1 VEDNALLT
9 IGLFPNIQKKDIV
22 SVLDET
28 IKCLTRYQVNIVLPE
43 DVPYALNRPE
53 WGKHVKADKL
63 DIGITLGGDGTIL
76 STARKI
82 AALDIPLCGINLG
95 RMGFLAE
102 IELAEMEALLK
113 KVVTGDFYIEERLM
127 LAAFVERDGKTHYI
141 SSALNDIVIAKAGV
155 SRMSRLKL
163 YVGEDYTA
171 DYWAD
176 GLIVA
181 TATGSTG
188 YSLSA
193 GGPIVT
199 PNLKAII
206 ITPICPHSLN
216 NRSLVVAEDEII
228 KLEISSTSDMALSAD
243 GQILYNL
250 QPKDNVMIKP
260 ASNRAKF
267 IRFADKSYYENL
279 RSKIQRGE
287 RHANT

>member
-1 VEDNALLT
+1 MLT
-9 IGLFPNIQKKDIV
+9 IGLFPNIKKQDIARI
-22 SVLDET
+22 LDRT
-28 IKCLTRYQVNIVLPE
+28 IAYLEKKQINIILPE
-43 DVPYALNRPE
+43 EVQYELNRPDL
-53 WGKHVKADKL
+53 GKYAKNDHI

-82 AALDIPLCGINLG
+82 AALSIPLCGINLG

-102 IELAEMEALLK
+102 IELAEMETMLE
-113 KVVTGDFYIEERLM
+113 KVVNGDFHIEERMM
-127 LAAFVERDGKTHYI
+127 LAAMVERSDKTHYV

-163 YVGEDYTA
+163 FIGGDYTA

-176 GLIVA
+176 GLIIA

-216 NRSLVVAEDEII
+216 NRSIVVSEEEII
-228 KLEISSTSDMALSAD
+228 RLEISSPSDMALSAD

-250 QPKDNVMIKP
+250 LPQDTVIVKP
-260 ASNRAKF
+260 AQHRAKF
-267 IRFADKSYYENL
+267 LRFATKSYYENL
-279 RSKIQRGE
+279 RNKIQRGE
-287 RHANT
+287 RHANF

>member
-1 VEDNALLT
+1 MLT
-9 IGLFPNIQKKDIV
+9 IGLFPNTQKQDIV
-22 SVLDET
+22 SILERVIQYLE
-28 IKCLTRYQVNIVLPE
+28 KNQVNVVLPANVQHE
-43 DVPYALNRPE
+43 MNRPDF
-53 WGKHVKADKL
+53 GKYVKADRL
-63 DIGITLGGDGTIL
+63 DMGITLGGDGTIL

-82 AALDIPLCGINLG
+82 AQLDIPLCGINLG

-102 IELAEMEALLK
+102 IELAEMEAMLGK
-113 KVVTGDFYIEERLM
+113 IIAGDYYIEERLM
-127 LAAFVERDGKTHYI
+127 LAALVEREGKTSYI

-155 SRMSRLKL
+155 SRMSKLKL
-163 YVGEDYTA
+163 YVGGDYTA

-216 NRSLVVAEDEII
+216 NRSLVVSEDEVI

-243 GQILYNL
+243 GQILYSL
-250 QPKDNVMIKP
+250 LPKDSVMIKP
-260 ASNRAKF
+260 ALHRAKF
-267 IRFADKSYYENL
+267 IRFQSKSYYENL

-287 RHANT
+287 RQCQ